1 MLANQLNVQFVH
13 SFYQKVD
20 ILTKALSIVKFIN
33 IRRKISITCM
43 PLSLRRD
50 VDVIMD
56 EEVLDKQGKNDRHE
70 GKCRTSASWE
80 C

>member
-1 MLANQLNVQFVH
+1 
-13 SFYQKVD
+13 
-20 ILTKALSIVKFIN
+20 
-33 IRRKISITCM
+33 M

-70 GKCRTSASWE
+70 GKCRTSAS
-80 C
+80 